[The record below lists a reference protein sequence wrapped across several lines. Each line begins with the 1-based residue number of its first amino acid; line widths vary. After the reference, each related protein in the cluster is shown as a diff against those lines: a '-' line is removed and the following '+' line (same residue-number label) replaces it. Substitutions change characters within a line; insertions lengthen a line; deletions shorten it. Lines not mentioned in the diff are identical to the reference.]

1 MVNLVCVYGTSYL
14 LYTMMSNYVE
24 MCRTNGVGLDEERG
38 YNQGKRIK
46 NPSKEVATL

>member
-24 MCRTNGVGLDEERG
+24 MCRTNGVGLDGERG
-38 YNQGKRIK
+38 YN
-46 NPSKEVATL
+46 